1 MQAPPLL
8 PEETFARVCRVARF
22 DGMSILVVAGVFAL
36 ISALAG
42 DFVGAVIGLLVAGAG
57 AMELHGVT
65 LLHHCEP
72 RGMDWLW
79 GSQCFL
85 LLTVLGY
92 CAFQFAR
99 AKLPALPA
107 EVETL
112 IRQDADQLGIT
123 TEEFLRMFNRMLY
136 GGVAVAT
143 FVYQGGMAFYYL
155 RRRTAVRRAL
165 ESEL

>member
-22 DGMSILVVAGVFAL
+22 DGMSVLVVAGVFAV

-42 DFVGAVIGLLVAGAG
+42 DVVGAVIGLLVAGAG

-65 LLHHCEP
+65 LLHHGQP
-72 RGMDWLW
+72 RGMTWLW

-85 LLTVLGY
+85 LLSILGY
-92 CAFQFAR
+92 CGFQLLR
-99 AKLPALPA
+99 SKLPALPP
-107 EVETL
+107 EVATL
-112 IRQDADQLGIT
+112 IQQDADQLGMT
-123 TEEFLRMFNRMLY
+123 VQEFLRMFNRMLY

-143 FVYQGGMAFYYL
+143 LIYQGGMAFYYL
-155 RRRTAVRRAL
+155 RRRTAVQRAL
-165 ESEL
+165 TTDA